1 MVLTC
6 AENMRRY
13 RARIASD
20 PIRRAQYLA
29 KHRLWRQRKA
39 STKYDT
45 RPGYR
50 KEAAIKLKNET
61 NVKFLDPYKQ
71 NEKLLDQSS
80 LNTEIAEILYDKS
93 ISEDVKAELYWIVL
107 RRYNSVMSDKDNVEA
122 NPVEVALPPPISPPR
137 RQKSPPSSLPRQS
150 KHVRRK
156 SIVWEAY

>member
-50 KEAAIKLKNET
+50 KEAAIKLKNQT

-71 NEKLLDQSS
+71 NEKLPDHSS
-80 LNTEIAEILYDKS
+80 LNTEIAEFFNDTATTEIYT
-93 ISEDVKAELYWIVL
+93 E
-107 RRYNSVMSDKDNVEA
+107 
-122 NPVEVALPPPISPPR
+122 
-137 RQKSPPSSLPRQS
+137 
-150 KHVRRK
+150 
-156 SIVWEAY
+156 